1 MEEVGERVAMGW
13 VEGVEERVEEVG
25 ERVAVGWVEGVGE
38 KGVVGRVE
46 GVGEEGRVL
55 YMLPALQLAGETY
68 ELGKRLFKNIQL
80 PH

>member
-1 MEEVGERVAMGW
+1 VGVGREVKGLAG
-13 VEGVEERVEEVG
+13 GVRGVG